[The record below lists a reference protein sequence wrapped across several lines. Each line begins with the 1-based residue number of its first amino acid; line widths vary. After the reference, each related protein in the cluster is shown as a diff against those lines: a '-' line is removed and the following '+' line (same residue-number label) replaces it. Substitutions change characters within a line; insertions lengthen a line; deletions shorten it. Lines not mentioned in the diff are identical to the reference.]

1 MKFLI
6 INGPNLNLLGKREPG
21 IYGEN
26 SYESLC
32 RRLKEFAAA
41 HASTAECFQSNHEG
55 AILDAIHAADGVYDA
70 IVLNPGAYTHYSYAI
85 LDALKAVDV
94 PCIEVH
100 ISNVH
105 QREEFR
111 HRSVTAPA
119 LRGPDLRPGPVRLRG
134 GHVLLSLEREGK
146 QREPPW
152 LTGRQEPSA
161 LTAAGSPTTAGR
173 GRGRR
178 WCSSTATGWTAPCGR
193 PSSLPWRGGRCSIS
207 TYGATGTPGP
217 VPTSPSPR
225 PPRTS
230 GPCW

>member
-1 MKFLI
+1 M
-6 INGPNLNLLGKREPG
+6 E
-21 IYGEN
+21 
-26 SYESLC
+26 
-32 RRLKEFAAA
+32 
-41 HASTAECFQSNHEG
+41 
-55 AILDAIHAADGVYDA
+55 DAR
-70 IVLNPGAYTHYSYAI
+70 
-85 LDALKAVDV
+85 AVV
-94 PCIEVH
+94 
-100 ISNVH
+100 
-105 QREEFR
+105 
-111 HRSVTAPA
+111 
-119 LRGPDLRPGPVRLRG
+119 
-134 GHVLLSLEREGK
+134 LSLEREGK

-225 PPRTS
+225 PPIETAIRRGVQILAIRIKTLIQRIEIKVPIDRS
-230 GPCW
+230 HISPGIVEKISTDEAVEFVSEVFSLRCRRK